1 MKDCKGN
8 TITNGSMLKN
18 TATKDIV
25 VVGKIEDNKAYIEND
40 EINDY
45 GYIGNWFISK
55 DDIADHWELIF

>member
-1 MKDCKGN
+1 
-8 TITNGSMLKN
+8 MLKN

-25 VVGKIEDNKAYIEND
+25 VVEKIEDNKAYIEND

>member
-8 TITNGSMLKN
+8 TITKGSMLKN
-18 TATKDIV
+18 TATNDIV
-25 VVGKIEDNKAYIEND
+25 VIEKIENNKAYVEND

-55 DDIADHWELIF
+55 YDIADHWELIF